1 MSSIKIKAPY
11 EFMESKQFK
20 LFDFVPEFSEFRQF
34 DDLSRFGCE
43 NIENNL
49 IRLEKRGK
57 IHFEN
62 RVAICP
68 SCKSHNAV
76 KNGTYERKLIF
87 LRIREQIC
95 TIQKYKCRKCGK
107 VFYTDLLSLVYSNSN
122 ITLPVIE
129 CIENLYQIYWAGLHK
144 IRFDLKQQHN
154 IEISHQSIENIL
166 LNSNY
171 QFNYDNWTYS
181 GYYLFD
187 SLWVKINGEWNYI
200 LALFDVKLNTLVSV
214 KLVESEDSKTIYQF
228 LNESLRNQKKISIGT
243 DLKHEYREAIDKLK
257 VKHHFCKFHVK
268 QAVNKR
274 FKDYFDKNPLSED
287 EKDILNC
294 LKQDIYKILDAK
306 DLNTAKELRNELI
319 NKKYTKNKFTNKI
332 LWKFIIP
339 YFKKL
344 TTHLE
349 NTNIPSTNNKIENIF
364 QKVFPK
370 HIKRTMKIEQG
381 LLARFMLKLNYWN
394 LNNEK
399 EKNHTSFW
407 KSQLFAKYFIIIELN
422 IKMYSRMFLLN
433 EEL

>member
-1 MSSIKIKAPY
+1 M
-11 EFMESKQFK
+11 
-20 LFDFVPEFSEFRQF
+20 
-34 DDLSRFGCE
+34 
-43 NIENNL
+43 
-49 IRLEKRGK
+49 EKRGK

-62 RVAICP
+62 KIAVCT
-68 SCKSHNAV
+68 SCKSHHTV

-87 LRIREQIC
+87 LRIGEQIC
-95 TIQKYKCRKCGK
+95 TVQKYKCKKCGK
-107 VFYTDLLSLVYSNSN
+107 VFYTDLSSLVYPNSN
-122 ITLPVIE
+122 ITFPVID
-129 CIENLYQIYWAGLHK
+129 CIENLYQIYGAGLHK

-171 QFNYDNWTYS
+171 QFNYQNWTYS

-187 SLWVKINGEWNYI
+187 SLWVKINAEWNYI

-214 KLVESEDSKTIYQF
+214 KLVESEDSTVIYHF

-268 QAVNKR
+268 QMINRR
-274 FKDYFDKNPLSED
+274 FKDYFDKNELND
-287 EKDILNC
+287 EQYNKLID
-294 LKQDIYKILDAK
+294 LKQDIFKALDAK
-306 DLNTAKELRNELI
+306 SLNDANKLRDELI
-319 NKKYTKNKFTNKI
+319 NKNYPKNKFTNKLI
-332 LWKFIIP
+332 WKFIIP

-349 NTNIPSTNNKIENIF
+349 NKNIPSTNNKIENIF

-399 EKNHTSFW
+399 EKNHTSF
-407 KSQLFAKYFIIIELN
+407 
-422 IKMYSRMFLLN
+422 
-433 EEL
+433 

>member
-1 MSSIKIKAPY
+1 MSSKNIKAPY
-11 EFMESKQFK
+11 ECMELKEYK
-20 LFDFVPEFSEFRQF
+20 LSDFVPEFSEFRQS

-62 RVAICP
+62 KIAVCT
-68 SCKSHNAV
+68 SCKSHHTV

-87 LRIREQIC
+87 LRIGEQIC
-95 TIQKYKCRKCGK
+95 TVQKYKCKKCGK
-107 VFYTDLLSLVYSNSN
+107 VFYTDLSSLVYPNSN
-122 ITLPVIE
+122 ITFPVID
-129 CIENLYQIYWAGLHK
+129 CIENLYQIYGAGLHK

-171 QFNYDNWTYS
+171 QFNYQNWTYS
-181 GYYLFD
+181 EYYLFD
-187 SLWVKINGEWNYI
+187 SLWVKINAEWNYI

-214 KLVESEDSKTIYQF
+214 KLVESEDSTVIYHF

-268 QAVNKR
+268 QMINRR
-274 FKDYFDKNPLSED
+274 FKDYFDKNELND
-287 EKDILNC
+287 EQYNKLID
-294 LKQDIYKILDAK
+294 LKQDIFKALDAK
-306 DLNTAKELRNELI
+306 SLNDANKLRDELI
-319 NKKYTKNKFTNKI
+319 NKNYPKNKFTNKLI
-332 LWKFIIP
+332 WKFIIP

-349 NTNIPSTNNKIENIF
+349 NKNIPSTNNKIENIF

-381 LLARFMLKLNYWN
+381 LLTRFMLKLNHWN
-394 LNNEK
+394 IKNEK
-399 EKNHTSFW
+399 EKNHTSF
-407 KSQLFAKYFIIIELN
+407 
-422 IKMYSRMFLLN
+422 
-433 EEL
+433 

>member
-87 LRIREQIC
+87 LRIGEQIC

-129 CIENLYQIYWAGLHK
+129 CIENLYQIYGAGLHK

-257 VKHHFCKFHVK
+257 VKHHFCKFYVK

-274 FKDYFDKNPLSED
+274 FKYYFDKNPLSED

-294 LKQDIYKILDAK
+294 LKHDIYKILDAK

-332 LWKFIIP
+332 LWKFIIS

-399 EKNHTSFW
+399 EKNHTSF
-407 KSQLFAKYFIIIELN
+407 
-422 IKMYSRMFLLN
+422 
-433 EEL
+433 

>member
-87 LRIREQIC
+87 LRIGEQIC
-95 TIQKYKCRKCGK
+95 TIQKYKCIKCGK

-129 CIENLYQIYWAGLHK
+129 CIENLYQIYGAGLYK

-294 LKQDIYKILDAK
+294 LKHDIYKILDAK

-399 EKNHTSFW
+399 EKNHTSF
-407 KSQLFAKYFIIIELN
+407 
-422 IKMYSRMFLLN
+422 
-433 EEL
+433 

>member
-1 MSSIKIKAPY
+1 MTSKNIKAPY
-11 EFMESKQFK
+11 ECMELKEYK
-20 LFDFVPEFSEFRQF
+20 LSDFVPEFSEFRQS

-43 NIENNL
+43 NIEDNL

-62 RVAICP
+62 RIAICP
-68 SCKSHNAV
+68 SCKSHHTI

-87 LRIREQIC
+87 LRIGEQIC
-95 TIQKYKCRKCGK
+95 TIQKYKCKKCGK
-107 VFYTDLLSLVYSNSN
+107 VFYSDLSSLVYPNSN
-122 ITLPVIE
+122 ITLPVID
-129 CIENLYQIYWAGLHK
+129 CIENLYQIYGAGLHK

-166 LNSNY
+166 LKSKY
-171 QFNYDNWTYS
+171 EFNYENRTYS

-187 SLWVKINGEWNYI
+187 SLWVKIKGKWNYL

-228 LNESLRNQKKISIGT
+228 LHESLRNQEKISIGT

-257 VKHHFCKFHVK
+257 VKQQFCKFHVK
-268 QAVNKR
+268 QNINKR
-274 FKDYFDKNPLSED
+274 FRDYFDKNQL
-287 EKDILNC
+287 EKEEFNELID
-294 LKQDIYKILDAK
+294 LKKHIFKILDAK
-306 DLNTAKELRNELI
+306 NLNDAKNLRNQLLD
-319 NKKYTKNKFTNKI
+319 KKYSKNNFTIKI
-332 LWKFIIP
+332 VDKFIIS
-339 YFKKL
+339 YFQKL

-381 LLARFMLKLNYWN
+381 LLRRFMLKLNYWN
-394 LNNEK
+394 IKNKK
-399 EKNHTSFW
+399 EKNHTSF
-407 KSQLFAKYFIIIELN
+407 
-422 IKMYSRMFLLN
+422 
-433 EEL
+433 